1 MLISTICKF
10 FSKNLDKYK
19 YFICKKQG
27 ICKYIKP
34 IEEVCLTHQNEW
46 RIWGF
51 LG

>member
-1 MLISTICKF
+1 MLISAICKF
-10 FSKNLDKYK
+10 FCKNLDKYN

-27 ICKYIKP
+27 VCKYIKS

-46 RIWGF
+46 HIWGF

>member
-10 FSKNLDKYK
+10 FCKNLDKYK
-19 YFICKKQG
+19 YFICKKQE

-34 IEEVCLTHQNEW
+34 NEGVCLTHQNEW
-46 RIWGF
+46 HIWGF

>member
-10 FSKNLDKYK
+10 ICKNLDKYK

-34 IEEVCLTHQNEW
+34 IEEVWLTHQNAW

>member
-10 FSKNLDKYK
+10 FCKNLDKYK

-46 RIWGF
+46 HIRGF